1 MSAAEDSA
9 ARAAALDPTRSFIV
23 QAPAGSGKTELLI
36 QRYLALLATVDEP
49 EQVVAITFTRKA
61 AAEMRGRV
69 RRALEGAAAG
79 EEGETQHRQATLALA
94 RAAVARDAERD
105 WALLAQPQRLRIDTL
120 DAFNAWLAQQLPV
133 LADGVAAATIVDDAR
148 DYYRRAARSIVA
160 AVASA
165 GELGDSVRV
174 LASVFD
180 DLEKLEKLLAEL
192 LARREQWLERF
203 AVADAGALRPLLEGA
218 LRRLADD
225 ELGALSPLTETVV
238 FAELRAALCQ
248 VAAHATTESLRA
260 AAEPW
265 QAVGATPPLGHGSL
279 REWRGASSLLL
290 TQAGEWRKQLTKKEG
305 FGKEHAVARERA
317 TRLLA
322 RLSGDEELRLGLRAV
337 QKLPEPRYT
346 DGQWRQLEA
355 LRVVLLHLAAGLKV
369 EFAEA
374 RRIDFV
380 ELGLAARR
388 ALGRVDA
395 PSELLLALDRR
406 IQHLL
411 VDEFQDTSQSQINL
425 LELLTAGWERGDG
438 RTLFLVG
445 DPMQSIYRFRDAD
458 LSLFLEAQQ
467 RGIGDVR
474 LEPLALTRN
483 FRSAPQIVSWVN
495 ETFTQVFPKV
505 DQIAAG
511 AAAFRASVAT
521 RAAAAEH
528 AVQMHGSLSADPLQ
542 ESARVAELIAAELER
557 DPEQSIAVLVK
568 ARKHLPGLRER
579 LRSDGWPVH
588 AVEIDAL
595 DEQPVAQD
603 LHGLARALAHLD
615 DRIAWLAVLHA
626 PWCGLT
632 WSDLHALCHDARGRA
647 VRDLMRDPTRLER
660 LSADGRVRLEATRA
674 RLDTAFAV
682 RGETSFAR
690 WVERTWRAL
699 DGPACLDSVDELR
712 TAELVFALLARQ
724 ERLGDLDDP
733 ARLVDALAAQQPQGD
748 PPRGR
753 GIEIMTMHRAKGLEF
768 DTVIALGLARDP
780 PPDEEQPLYWLERA
794 AVDGTKDLLL
804 APTLDDDDSE
814 RLTDFVR
821 RADRE
826 RDRAERARLLYVAA
840 TRARNRLHLVWQLSP
855 SRPEPKDG
863 SLLSWLW
870 GTLAPAARV
879 GTANDAV
886 IATPERE
893 ALEPVLRRLAEVS
906 VPQAT
911 EPPPPKAPKP
921 ASPREAG
928 APVRAS
934 ARDSAIPQLAL
945 PFESEQGPP
954 GDADAP
960 AAEPARPE
968 FLWAGRAAAHVGTV
982 VHRQLQRIAEA
993 GVDSESA
1000 ASIER
1005 RARAYAQELRLLGVE
1020 EGEIA
1025 PATARVVAALHSALE
1040 DPHGRFVLG
1049 AHEDARSELT
1059 LTLRSGDVLE
1069 HVRLDRTFV
1078 ANGER
1083 WIVDFKTSRHEGG
1096 DRAAFL
1102 DSEVDRYRPQLDR
1115 YAAALAAIE
1124 RRAVRVALYFPL
1136 LKELRAW
1143 QAG

>member
-1 MSAAEDSA
+1 MVTATDDSA
-9 ARAAALDPTRSFIV
+9 ARAAALDPSRSFIV

-36 QRYLALLATVDEP
+36 QRYLSLLATVDEP

-69 RRALEGAAAG
+69 RWALEGAAAG
-79 EEGETQHRQATLALA
+79 EQGETPHRRATLALA

-133 LADGVAAATIVDDAR
+133 LADGVAAATIIDDAR
-148 DYYRRAARSIVA
+148 DYYRGAAYNTVA

-165 GELGDSVRV
+165 GEPGDSVRV
-174 LASVFD
+174 LASVFH
-180 DLEKLEKLLAEL
+180 DLDQLADLLAKLLG
-192 LARREQWLERF
+192 RREQWLERF
-203 AVADAGALRPLLEGA
+203 AVADAAALRPLLEDA

-225 ELGALSPLTETVV
+225 ELGALAPLAEPAV
-238 FAELRAALCQ
+238 FAELRAALRQ
-248 VAAHATTESLRA
+248 AAVHASAPKIRA
-260 AAEPW
+260 ATAPWLAVDSPPPLKHGALQEW
-265 QAVGATPPLGHGSL
+265 QAA
-279 REWRGASSLLL
+279 ASLLL
-290 TQAGEWRKQLTKKEG
+290 TVDGEWRKQLTRREG
-305 FGKEHAVARERA
+305 FGKEHHAARERCERLFGRLRGD
-317 TRLLA
+317 TDLLA
-322 RLSGDEELRLGLRAV
+322 SLLAV
-337 QKLPEPRYT
+337 RKLPEPRYT
-346 DGQWRQLEA
+346 PAQWRQLEA
-355 LRVVLLHLAAGLKV
+355 LRVVLLHLAAQLKV

-411 VDEFQDTSQSQINL
+411 VDEFQDTSQSQVRL

-458 LSLFLEAQQ
+458 LSLFLEAQR

-483 FRSAPQIVSWVN
+483 FRSAPAIVSWVN
-495 ETFTQVFPKV
+495 ETFTHVFPKV

-511 AAAFRASVAT
+511 EAAFRESVAT
-521 RAAAAEH
+521 RTPAAEQ
-528 AVQMHGSLSADPLQ
+528 AVRLHGALSSAPRD
-542 ESARVAELIAAELER
+542 ESARVAELIAAEVER
-557 DPEQSIAVLVK
+557 DPEQSIAVLVQS
-568 ARKHLPGLRER
+568 RGHLAGLRER
-579 LRSDGWPVH
+579 LRAIGLPVH

-595 DEQPVAQD
+595 GEQPIARD
-603 LHGLARALAHLD
+603 LLGLARALAHRD

-632 WSDLHALCHDARGRA
+632 WADLHALCHDARRGA
-647 VRDLMRDPTRLER
+647 IWDLMRDAER
-660 LSADGRVRLEATRA
+660 LARLSDDGRARLEAMRA
-674 RLDTAFAV
+674 RLDAAFAA
-682 RGETSFAR
+682 RAESSFGR

-699 DGPACLDSVDELR
+699 DGPACLDRPDELR
-712 TAELVFALLARQ
+712 TAEQLFALLAQQ

-733 ARLVDALAAQQPQGD
+733 ARLEDALAAQQPQSD
-748 PPRGR
+748 PPRGH

-768 DTVIALGLARDP
+768 DTVIALGLGRDP
-780 PPDEEQPLYWLERA
+780 PSDDEQPLHWLERA
-794 AVDGTKDLLL
+794 AADGSKDLLL
-804 APTLDDDDSE
+804 APTLADADSE

-821 RADRE
+821 SADRN
-826 RDRAERARLLYVAA
+826 RSRAERARLLYVAA

-855 SRPEPKDG
+855 SRPQPKPG

-870 GTLAPAARV
+870 ATLDPAAR
-879 GTANDAV
+879 AV
-886 IATPERE
+886 AERDGGAE
-893 ALEPVLRRLAEVS
+893 PAEQDVLEPVLRRLAGVA
-906 VPQAT
+906 AT
-911 EPPPPKAPKP
+911 REREPAAEQRAASAPRARAPASATRP
-921 ASPREAG
+921 ASP
-928 APVRAS
+928 
-934 ARDSAIPQLAL
+934 QLGL
-945 PFESEQGPP
+945 PFESEQRQGEP
-954 GDADAP
+954 GAP
-960 AAEPARPE
+960 TEEPTRPE
-968 FLWAGRAAAHVGTV
+968 FVWASRAAAHVGTV
-982 VHRQLQRIAEA
+982 VHRHLQRIAEA
-993 GVDSESA
+993 GIDSETETSV
-1000 ASIER
+1000 EQ
-1005 RARAYAQELRLLGVE
+1005 RARAYTQELRLLGVE

-1025 PATARVVAALHSALE
+1025 AATARVVGALRSALE

-1049 AHEDARSELT
+1049 AHDEARSELT

-1078 ANGER
+1078 ADGER

-1102 DSEVDRYRPQLDR
+1102 DSEVERYRPQLDR

-1124 RRAVRVALYFPL
+1124 RRKVRVALYFPL
-1136 LKELRAW
+1136 LKELRTW
-1143 QAG
+1143 PVD

>member
-1 MSAAEDSA
+1 MVSAAEDSA
-9 ARAAALDPTRSFIV
+9 ARATALDPTRSFIV

-69 RRALEGAAAG
+69 RRALESAAAG
-79 EEGETQHRQATLALA
+79 EEGDTPHRQEALALA

-120 DAFNAWLAQQLPV
+120 DAFNAWLARQLPV
-133 LADGVAAATIVDDAR
+133 LADGVAAAKIVDDAR
-148 DYYRRAARSIVA
+148 EYHRRAARNIV
-160 AVASA
+160 A
-165 GELGDSVRV
+165 GELGDGVRV

-180 DLEKLEKLLAEL
+180 DLEQLEKLLAKL

-203 AVADAGALRPLLEGA
+203 ATANAAALRPLLEDA

-225 ELGALSPLTETVV
+225 ELGTLAPLAEPAV
-238 FAELRAALCQ
+238 FAELRAALRQ
-248 VAAHATTESLRA
+248 VAGHATSDKLLAATGPWLHVEAAPSLK
-260 AAEPW
+260 
-265 QAVGATPPLGHGSL
+265 HGSL
-279 REWRGASSLLL
+279 REWQGAAAFLL
-290 TQAGEWRKQLTKKEG
+290 TQAGEWRKQLTKREG
-305 FGKEHAVARERA
+305 FGPEYRAARERCD
-317 TRLLA
+317 RLLA
-322 RLSGDEELRLGLRAV
+322 RLGGDEELRVGLRAV

-346 DGQWRQLEA
+346 DAQWRQLEA
-355 LRVVLLHLAAGLKV
+355 LRVVLLHLAAELKV
-369 EFAEA
+369 EFADA

-411 VDEFQDTSQSQINL
+411 VDEFQDTSQSQVRL

-467 RGIGDVR
+467 RGLGDVR

-495 ETFTQVFPKV
+495 ETFTHVFPKV
-505 DQIAAG
+505 DQFATG
-511 AAAFRASVAT
+511 AAAFRESVAT
-521 RAAAAEH
+521 RKPEAGH
-528 AVQMHGSLSADPLQ
+528 AVHLHGALSAEPRD
-542 ESARVAELIAAELER
+542 ESATVAELIAAEVER
-557 DPEQSIAVLVK
+557 DPEQSIAVLVQ
-568 ARKHLPGLRER
+568 ARGHVAGLRER
-579 LRSDGWPVH
+579 LRARGLPVH

-595 DEQPVAQD
+595 GEQPIAQD
-603 LHGLARALAHLD
+603 LFGLARALAHRD

-632 WSDLHALCHDARGRA
+632 WSDLHALCHDTRRRA
-647 VRDLMRDPTRLER
+647 IWDLMRDPERLER
-660 LSADGRVRLEATRA
+660 LSADGRARLEATRA
-674 RLDTAFAV
+674 RLDTVFAA
-682 RGETSFAR
+682 RAESSFAR
-690 WVERTWRAL
+690 WIERTWRAL
-699 DGPACLDSVDELR
+699 DGPACVDRVDELR
-712 TAELVFALLARQ
+712 TAELVFALLAEQ
-724 ERLGDLDDP
+724 ERLGDIDDP
-733 ARLVDALAAQQPQGD
+733 ARLEDALAAQQPQGD
-748 PPRGR
+748 PPSGR

-768 DTVIALGLARDP
+768 DTVIALGLGRDP
-780 PPDEEQPLYWLERA
+780 PSDDEQPLHWLERA
-794 AVDGTKDLLL
+794 SADGSKDLLL
-804 APTLDDDDSE
+804 APTLADEDSE

-821 RADRE
+821 RADRD

-840 TRARNRLHLVWQLSP
+840 TRARDRLHLVWQLP
-855 SRPEPKDG
+855 ASRPDPKPKPG

-870 GTLAPAARV
+870 DRLDPATRV
-879 GTANDAV
+879 GTASDVSADAD
-886 IATPERE
+886 EQE
-893 ALEPVLRRLAEVS
+893 ALDPVLRRLADVAVS
-906 VPQAT
+906 
-911 EPPPPKAPKP
+911 
-921 ASPREAG
+921 
-928 APVRAS
+928 
-934 ARDSAIPQLAL
+934 RDSAHTQRQVPTPRSPGAHEPTPTRAVPQLAL
-945 PFESEQGPP
+945 PFDGEP
-954 GDADAP
+954 AP
-960 AAEPARPE
+960 ASGAGAQAAEPTRPE
-968 FLWAGRAAAHVGTV
+968 FAWAGRVAAHVGTV
-982 VHRQLQRIAEA
+982 VHGHLQRIAEA

-1000 ASIER
+1000 ASIEGR
-1005 RARAYAQELRLLGVE
+1005 GRAYAQELRLLGVE

-1025 PATARVVAALHSALE
+1025 AATARVVAALRSALE

-1049 AHEDARSELT
+1049 AHEEARSELT
-1059 LTLRSGDVLE
+1059 LTLRSGDLLE

-1078 ANGER
+1078 ADGER

-1096 DRAAFL
+1096 DRSAFL
-1102 DSEVDRYRPQLDR
+1102 DSEVERYRPQLDR

-1136 LKELRAW
+1136 LKELRSW
-1143 QAG
+1143 SAG

>member
-1 MSAAEDSA
+1 MSAADDSD
-9 ARAAALDPTRSFIV
+9 ARAAALDPSRSFIV

-69 RRALEGAAAG
+69 RRALEGAAAA
-79 EEGETQHRQATLALA
+79 EQGETPHRRATLALA

-120 DAFNAWLAQQLPV
+120 DAFNASLAQQLPV

-148 DYYRRAARSIVA
+148 DYYRRAAHNTVA

-165 GELGDSVRV
+165 GEPGDSVRV

-180 DLEKLEKLLAEL
+180 DFDQLAELLAKL

-203 AVADAGALRPLLEGA
+203 AVADVAALRPLLEDA

-225 ELGALSPLTETVV
+225 ELGALAPLTEPAV
-238 FAELRAALCQ
+238 FAELRAALRQ
-248 VAAHATTESLRA
+248 VASHASAEKLRA
-260 AAEPW
+260 AAAPW
-265 QAVGATPPLGHGSL
+265 LAVDSAPPLRHGAL
-279 REWRGASSLLL
+279 REWQAAASLLL
-290 TQAGEWRKQLTKKEG
+290 TQDGDWRRQLSKRQG
-305 FGKEHAVARERA
+305 FGKEHAAARQRCE
-317 TRLLA
+317 RLLA
-322 RLSGDEELRLGLRAV
+322 TLGGDADLLDGLRAV

-346 DGQWRQLEA
+346 DAQWRQLEA
-355 LRVVLLHLAAGLKV
+355 LRVVLLHLAAELKV

-411 VDEFQDTSQSQINL
+411 VDEFQDTSQSQVRL

-458 LSLFLEAQQ
+458 LSLFLEAQR

-483 FRSAPQIVSWVN
+483 FRSAPAIVSWVN
-495 ETFTQVFPKV
+495 ETFTHVFPKV

-511 AAAFRASVAT
+511 AAAFRDSGAT
-521 RAAAAEH
+521 RAGAPEQ
-528 AVQMHGSLSADPLQ
+528 AVRLHGARSATPRD
-542 ESARVAELIAAELER
+542 ESARAADLIAAELER
-557 DPEQSIAVLVK
+557 DPDQSIAVLVQ
-568 ARKHLPGLRER
+568 ARGHLAGLRER
-579 LRSDGWPVH
+579 LRARGLPVH

-595 DEQPVAQD
+595 GEQPVAQD
-603 LHGLARALAHLD
+603 LIGLARALAHRD
-615 DRIAWLAVLHA
+615 DRIAWLAVLRA

-632 WSDLHALCHDARGRA
+632 WADLHALCHDARRRAVWDLMHDAGRVARLSEDGRA
-647 VRDLMRDPTRLER
+647 RLE
-660 LSADGRVRLEATRA
+660 VTRA
-674 RLDTAFAV
+674 RLGAAFAA
-682 RGETSFAR
+682 RAATSFAH

-699 DGPACLDSVDELR
+699 DGPACLDRDDELR
-712 TAELVFALLARQ
+712 TAEQLFALLAQQ

-733 ARLVDALAAQQPQGD
+733 ARLEDALAAQQPQGD
-748 PPRGR
+748 PPRGH

-768 DTVIALGLARDP
+768 DTVIALGLGRDP
-780 PPDEEQPLYWLERA
+780 PSDDEQPLHWLERA
-794 AVDGTKDLLL
+794 AADGSKDLLL
-804 APTLDDDDSE
+804 APTLADPASE

-821 RADRE
+821 RADRD
-826 RDRAERARLLYVAA
+826 RGRAERARLLYVAA
-840 TRARNRLHLVWQLSP
+840 TRARDRLHLVWQLSP
-855 SRPEPKDG
+855 ARPEPKPG

-870 GTLAPAARV
+870 DTLEPAARAAEHADGSEPAEQEV
-879 GTANDAV
+879 
-886 IATPERE
+886 
-893 ALEPVLRRLAEVS
+893 LEPVLRRLVDVAATRARGQP
-906 VPQAT
+906 PQRQ
-911 EPPPPKAPKP
+911 APS
-921 ASPREAG
+921 APRER
-928 APVRAS
+928 APAAAPRPAP
-934 ARDSAIPQLAL
+934 PQLAL
-945 PFESEQGPP
+945 PFESEQGQA
-954 GDADAP
+954 DATAP
-960 AAEPARPE
+960 AAERARPE
-968 FLWAGRAAAHVGTV
+968 FVWASRTAAHVGTV
-982 VHRQLQRIAEA
+982 VHKHLQRIAEA
-993 GVDSESA
+993 GIDSETA
-1000 ASIER
+1000 TSIEQR
-1005 RARAYAQELRLLGVE
+1005 ERVYAQELRLLGVE
-1020 EGEIA
+1020 EAEIA
-1025 PATARVVAALHSALE
+1025 PATARVVAALRSALE

-1049 AHEDARSELT
+1049 AHDDARSELT
-1059 LTLRSGDVLE
+1059 LTLFSGDALE

-1078 ANGER
+1078 ADGER

-1102 DSEVDRYRPQLDR
+1102 DSEVERYRPQLDR

-1124 RRAVRVALYFPL
+1124 ARKVRVALYFPL
-1136 LKELRAW
+1136 LKELRTW
-1143 QAG
+1143 PAG

>member
-1 MSAAEDSA
+1 VVSADDDRA

-69 RRALEGAAAG
+69 RDALQSAAAG
-79 EEGETQHRQATLALA
+79 EEGDTPHRKATFALA
-94 RAAVARDAERD
+94 RAAIARDAERD

-120 DAFNAWLAQQLPV
+120 DAFNAWLAQRLPV

-148 DYYRRAARSIVA
+148 EYYRRAARNIVA

-165 GELGDSVRV
+165 GELGDSARV

-180 DLEKLEKLLAEL
+180 DLAQLQKLLAEL

-203 AVADAGALRPLLEGA
+203 VGADAAALRPLLEGA

-225 ELGALSPLTETVV
+225 ELGALAPLTDPVV
-238 FAELRAALCQ
+238 FAELHAALRQ
-248 VAAHATTESLRA
+248 AAAYATTESLRE

-265 QAVGATPPLGHGSL
+265 LAVHSRPPLAHGSL
-279 REWRGASSLLL
+279 REWRGAASFLL
-290 TQAGEWRKQLTKKEG
+290 TQAGEWRKQLSKKEG
-305 FGKEHAVARERA
+305 FSKEHGTARARA
-317 TRLLA
+317 EQLLA
-322 RLSGDEELRLGLRAV
+322 RLAGDGELRDALRAV

-346 DGQWRQLEA
+346 EAQWRQLEA
-355 LRVVLLHLAAGLKV
+355 LRVVLLHLAAELKV
-369 EFAEA
+369 EFADA

-388 ALGRVDA
+388 ALGRVDM

-411 VDEFQDTSQSQINL
+411 VDEFQDTSQSQVRL

-458 LSLFLEAQQ
+458 LSLFLEAQR
-467 RGIGDVR
+467 RGIGDVP
-474 LEPLALTRN
+474 LQPLALTRN
-483 FRSAPQIVSWVN
+483 FRSAPEIVSWVN
-495 ETFTQVFPKV
+495 ETFTRVFPKV
-505 DQIAAG
+505 DQIASG
-511 AAAFRASVAT
+511 AAAFRESVAT
-521 RAAAAEH
+521 RVAAGEH
-528 AVQMHGSLSADPLQ
+528 AVRLHGSLSAEPRD

-557 DPEQSIAVLVK
+557 KPEQSIAVLVQS
-568 ARKHLPGLRER
+568 RPHLVGLRER
-579 LRSDGWPVH
+579 LRERGLPVH

-595 DEQPVAQD
+595 GEQPIAQD
-603 LHGLARALAHLD
+603 LVGLARALAHRD
-615 DRIAWLAVLHA
+615 DRIAWLAVLRA

-632 WSDLHALCHDARGRA
+632 WADLHALCHDSRRRA
-647 VRDLMRDPTRLER
+647 LWDLMREPERLER
-660 LSADGRVRLEATRA
+660 LTADGRARLDATRA
-674 RLDTAFAV
+674 RLDAAFAA
-682 RGETSFAR
+682 RAESSFAR
-690 WVERTWRAL
+690 WVERTWRVL
-699 DGPACLDSVDELR
+699 DGPACLDREDELR
-712 TAELVFALLARQ
+712 TAELVLALLARE

-733 ARLVDALAAQQPQGD
+733 ARLEDALAVQQPQGD
-748 PPRGR
+748 PPRGH

-768 DTVIALGLARDP
+768 DTVIALGLGRDP
-780 PPDEEQPLYWLERA
+780 PSDDERPLHWLERA
-794 AVDGTKDLLL
+794 AADGSKDLLL
-804 APTLDDDDSE
+804 APTLADEDSR

-840 TRARNRLHLVWQLSP
+840 TRARDRLHLVWQLSATR
-855 SRPEPKDG
+855 SDPKPKPG

-870 GTLAPAARV
+870 DALDPAA
-879 GTANDAV
+879 TALAANDDA
-886 IATPERE
+886 ADAGEPL
-893 ALEPVLRRLAEVS
+893 ALEPVLRRLADVAVTRVGAPS
-906 VPQAT
+906 
-911 EPPPPKAPKP
+911 EPPVQTTKRTPIA
-921 ASPREAG
+921 
-928 APVRAS
+928 
-934 ARDSAIPQLAL
+934 PQLAL
-945 PFESEQGPP
+945 PFEGEPASAAA
-954 GDADAP
+954 GDEP
-960 AAEPARPE
+960 AATGARPE
-968 FLWAGRAAAHVGTV
+968 FVWASRTAAHIGTV
-982 VHRQLQRIAEA
+982 VHRHLQRIAEA

-1000 ASIER
+1000 QSIEA
-1005 RARAYAQELRLLGVE
+1005 RAREYAQELRLLGVE
-1020 EGEIA
+1020 RGEIA
-1025 PATARVVAALHSALE
+1025 AAAERVIAALRSALE

-1049 AHEDARSELT
+1049 AHDEARSELT
-1059 LTLRSGDVLE
+1059 LTLRGGDALE

-1078 ANGER
+1078 ADGER

-1102 DSEVDRYRPQLDR
+1102 DSEVERYRPQLDR

-1124 RRAVRVALYFPL
+1124 RRSVRVALYFPL
-1136 LKELRAW
+1136 LKELRSW
-1143 QAG
+1143 SAG

>member
-1 MSAAEDSA
+1 MVTAADDSA
-9 ARAAALDPTRSFIV
+9 ARTAALDPSRSFIV

-69 RRALEGAAAG
+69 RRALGGAAAG
-79 EEGETQHRQATLALA
+79 EQGETPHRRATLTLA
-94 RAAVARDAERD
+94 RAAVERDEQRD
-105 WALLAQPQRLRIDTL
+105 WALLANPQRLRIDTL

-133 LADGVAAATIVDDAR
+133 LADGVAAAAIVDDAR
-148 DYYRRAARSIVA
+148 DYYRRAARNIIA
-160 AVASA
+160 AVSAA

-180 DLEKLEKLLAEL
+180 DLEKLEKLLAAL

-203 AVADAGALRPLLEGA
+203 VTANAAELRPLLEGA

-225 ELGALSPLTETVV
+225 ELGALAPLAESAVY
-238 FAELRAALCQ
+238 AELRAALHQ
-248 VAAHATTESLRA
+248 VAAHATNAKLRDA
-260 AAEPW
+260 AAPW
-265 QAVGATPPLGHGSL
+265 LEVEAAPPLKHGAL
-279 REWRGASSLLL
+279 REWHGAAWFLL
-290 TQAGEWRKQLTKKEG
+290 TQAGDWRKQLSVKEG
-305 FGKEHAVARERA
+305 FGKEHRPARDRVE
-317 TRLLA
+317 RLLS
-322 RLSGDEELRLGLRAV
+322 RLSGDSDLLESLRAV
-337 QKLPEPRYT
+337 RKLPEPRYT
-346 DGQWRQLEA
+346 DAQWRQLEA
-355 LRVVLLHLAAGLKV
+355 LRVVLLHLAADLKV

-411 VDEFQDTSQSQINL
+411 VDEFQDTSQSQVRL

-474 LEPLALTRN
+474 VEPLALTRN
-483 FRSAPQIVSWVN
+483 FRSAAEIVSWVN
-495 ETFTQVFPKV
+495 HTFTHVFPRV

-521 RAAAAEH
+521 RAPADVH
-528 AVQMHGSLSADPLQ
+528 AVRLHGLLATAPRA
-542 ESARVAELIAAELER
+542 ESARVAEIIAAELER
-557 DPEQSIAVLVK
+557 DPEQSIAVLVQ
-568 ARKHLPGLRER
+568 ARGHLAGLRER
-579 LRSDGWPVH
+579 LRARGVPVH

-595 DEQPVAQD
+595 GEQPIAQD
-603 LHGLARALAHLD
+603 LLGLARALAHRD
-615 DRIAWLAVLHA
+615 DRIAWLGVLRA

-632 WSDLHALCHDARGRA
+632 WADLHALCHDARRHA
-647 VRDLMRDPTRLER
+647 VWDLMRDAARVER
-660 LSADGRVRLEATRA
+660 LSEDGRARLEITRA
-674 RLDTAFAV
+674 RLDAAFAA
-682 RGETSFAR
+682 RAESSFAR

-699 DGPACLDSVDELR
+699 DGPACLDRDDELR
-712 TAELVFALLARQ
+712 TAEQLLALLAQQ

-733 ARLVDALAAQQPQGD
+733 VRLEDALAAKEPQGD
-748 PPRGR
+748 PPRGH

-780 PPDEEQPLYWLERA
+780 PSEEEQPLHWLERA
-794 AVDGTKDLLL
+794 AADGSKDLLL
-804 APTLDDDDSE
+804 APTLADADSE

-826 RDRAERARLLYVAA
+826 RSHAERARLLYVAA
-840 TRARNRLHLVWQLSP
+840 TRARDRLHLVWQLSP
-855 SRPEPKDG
+855 ARPEPKPG
-863 SLLSWLW
+863 SLLTSLW
-870 GTLAPAARV
+870 SLLDPAAR
-879 GTANDAV
+879 DA
-886 IATPERE
+886 AERE
-893 ALEPVLRRLAEVS
+893 EGAEPREREVLEPVLRRLADVA
-906 VPQAT
+906 AT
-911 EPPPPKAPKP
+911 RGREHAPHGLLAAAAPRARESPLPRP
-921 ASPREAG
+921 AL
-928 APVRAS
+928 
-934 ARDSAIPQLAL
+934 PQLAL
-945 PFESEQGPP
+945 PFDDEP
-954 GDADAP
+954 GKP
-960 AAEPARPE
+960 AEVVAATAEPARPE
-968 FLWAGRAAAHVGTV
+968 FVWAGRTAAHIGTV
-982 VHRQLQRIAEA
+982 VHRHLQRIAEA
-993 GVDSESA
+993 GVDSETA
-1000 ASIER
+1000 ESIEQ
-1005 RARAYAQELRLLGVE
+1005 RARDYAQELRLLGVE
-1020 EGEIA
+1020 ETEIA
-1025 PATARVVAALHSALE
+1025 PATARIVAALRSALE

-1059 LTLRSGDVLE
+1059 LTLRSGDALE
-1069 HVRLDRTFV
+1069 HLRLDRTFV
-1078 ANGER
+1078 ADGER

-1102 DSEVDRYRPQLDR
+1102 DSEVERYRPQLDR

-1124 RRAVRVALYFPL
+1124 RSKVRVALYFPL
-1136 LKELRAW
+1136 LKELRTW
-1143 QAG
+1143 LAG